1 MEVFMSNRNVTV
13 IIPSLDPDEKLI
25 QTVEGLETAGFDDI
39 LIVNDGSSAEHL
51 KFFPD
56 IDAHQSCTVISHRRN
71 RGKGAAL
78 KSAFKYF
85 LNYRTGRSGVVTV
98 DSDGQHLPQDVVKCA
113 EKMLKTGK
121 PVLGCRDF
129 SRKDIPARSRFGNK
143 VTKAVLRLLCG
154 VKVSDTQT
162 GLRAI
167 PAEYIPD
174 MIKIKGNRY
183 EYETNMLLDLKRRD
197 VAVSEVPIETV
208 YINENRNSHF
218 RPVIDS
224 LRIYKLLF
232 SFLFSSLFTTLIELV
247 LFSLMLTFLFT
258 GKYDVFFATLLS
270 RVISGFINYLFNR
283 KRVFGSQES
292 VGRSMTRYF
301 TLALTLGV
309 ISAVS
314 VKLLSLLLGA
324 EGSIARTCI
333 KMVVDTVLF
342 IMSFRFQQNWVF
354 APKKAKDSQKKSG
367 KLTVGKVVRRVF
379 GCIGTAILYLL
390 IALIVAVTIVAN
402 GPSKSLRDALV
413 LSAMQASA
421 TKWVPGLFLSDAKVD
436 EIVANSYV
444 DSKLI
449 VDIDDYGN
457 DVVTEDEW
465 KKAIDGMIY
474 IPANYNNFKA
484 YILLIKDPSRVYVGA
499 SSSDFEHAT
508 EGKRIFAMANKED
521 AIALMNGG
529 EFHDSGGVGKGGQ
542 PIGLTYSK
550 GKCVWNDGNKRTFI
564 GITSENK
571 LFVSEGMTKA
581 KADELGIRDA
591 VCFQT
596 GNVLIESDGAD
607 VNIHYREDNTGAAQ
621 RAAIGQR
628 ADGTFIFL
636 VTDGRTASS
645 VGATYNDIIDIM
657 VSYGAVTA
665 GMLDGG
671 SSAMLYYED
680 YYNKYDIDTSDLDEY
695 QKKGLANRY
704 KAFTP
709 PRRIPTF
716 FCVSR

>member
-1 MEVFMSNRNVTV
+1 MDIRDVTV
-13 IIPSLDPDEKLI
+13 IIPALNPDEKLM
-25 QTVEGLETAGFDDI
+25 QTVGELETAGFNDI
-39 LIVNDGSSAEHL
+39 IIVNDGSSE
-51 KFFPD
+51 KYYRFFPD
-56 IDAHQSCTVISHRRN
+56 SDVHKNCTVISHARN

-85 LNYRTGRSGVVTV
+85 LNYRSGRAGVITV
-98 DSDGQHLPQDVVKCA
+98 DSDGQHLAYDVVKCA
-113 EKMLKTGK
+113 RKMLDTGET
-121 PVLGCRDF
+121 VFGCRDF
-129 SRKDIPARSRFGNK
+129 SAENVPARSRFGNK
-143 VTKAVLRLLCG
+143 VTRSVLRLLCG

-167 PAEYIPD
+167 PAELVRD
-174 MIKIKGNRY
+174 MIKVSGSRY
-183 EYETNMLLDLKRRD
+183 EYETNMLLDLSRRD
-197 VAVSEVPIETV
+197 AKISEVPISTV
-208 YINENRNSHF
+208 YIDDNKDSHF
-218 RPVIDS
+218 RPIRDS
-224 LRIYKLLF
+224 LRIYRLLF
-232 SFLFSSLFTTLIELV
+232 SFLFSSLFSTLIELV
-247 LFSLMLTFLFT
+247 LFSLMLTFVFS
-258 GKYDVFFATLLS
+258 GKYDVFFATLIA
-270 RVISGFINYLFNR
+270 RVISGFINYTFNR
-283 KRVFGSQES
+283 KSVFKSSES
-292 VGRSMTRYF
+292 VARSITRYF
-301 TLALTLGV
+301 TLALSLGV
-309 ISAVS
+309 ISAVA
-314 VKLLSLLLGA
+314 VKLLSLLFGA
-324 EGSIARTCI
+324 KGSIIRTVI
-333 KMVVDTVLF
+333 KMVVDMVLF
-342 IMSFRFQQNWVF
+342 IASFRFQQNWVF
-354 APKKAKDSQKKSG
+354 APKKKKVKESG
-367 KLTVGKVVRRVF
+367 KTDRLTVGKVVKRIF
-379 GCIGTAILYLL
+379 GCIGTALLFVL
-390 IALIVAVTIVAN
+390 IAVIVAVTIFAK
-402 GPSKSLRDALV
+402 GPSKTLRDALV

-421 TKWVPGLFLSDAKVD
+421 TKWVPGLFLSDAEVD
-436 EIVANSYV
+436 KIVADSYV
-444 DSKLI
+444 DSKLT
-449 VDIDDYGN
+449 VGMENYGTE
-457 DVVTEDEW
+457 VVTEDEW
-465 KKAIDGMIY
+465 EKAIDGMIY

-571 LFVSEGMTKA
+571 LFVSEGMSKA
-581 KADELGIRDA
+581 KADSLGIRDA

-645 VGATYNDIIDIM
+645 VGATYNDVIDIM

-671 SSAMLYYED
+671 SSVMLYYED
-680 YYNKYDIDTSDLDEY
+680 YYKKYDIDTSDLDEY
-695 QKKGLANRY
+695 QKKGLTNRY

-709 PRRIPTF
+709 PRRIPTY